1 MKNQFLIFA
10 VSAFIMLYSSA
21 FLTSCSSHGSK
32 NEEFKNEEEEEEENG
47 ADKQLSSWF
56 QAKGYPDAS
65 NMTGK
70 YSAAWQEFQELKKN
84 SPFNH
89 GHYRTEGMGNWTH
102 VGPKAFGGRILSLA
116 INPQLN
122 AGGQRTIFAGSAG
135 GGIWKT
141 YVSGIGASAWQ
152 RVQTGFHVLG
162 AASIVYHPTDT
173 NIILAGTGEVYRT
186 ETYTSTP
193 YSSDQISNIGRNAW
207 KARGTYGVGLL
218 MSTNAGT
225 NWTQVLIKNQSD
237 LFGIQKIKFH
247 PTIAGTVFA
256 CATDGLYKST
266 DNGATWNKIWTG
278 TYCSDIVINPSDVTQ
293 IVIAAGNVTNNPK
306 GVWRSTNSGTS
317 FTQVTAGGFP
327 TPAQYKGSANFTI
340 LGTNTIIAS
349 VGVGDNNNDGTYNE
363 TEVYRSD
370 NFGVNW
376 SAVSNSTHAK
386 WQSWFAHGVT
396 AYPGSTN
403 KIFMF
408 GVKKHV
414 LVMSGAG
421 GTTGTVSNIAT
432 GSGSSAFLIDG
443 SQEGTT
449 GYVHDDVHEV
459 QFVPGSTT
467 TAYWATDGGVFRTTN
482 ADASPATGMTF
493 VSCNGGLYA
502 QQFYPT
508 IAQSQVSANLT
519 LGGLQD
525 NGVIRYNGTGW
536 AKEIGGD
543 GTTCSFKP
551 DNENIVLASNDTRG
565 VNRSTDGGATF
576 PTSVMDYLGNI
587 PNGYDDRTAFCSP
600 VVVAPS
606 NNNRWYV
613 GSDNIHVSSDGGAS
627 FSGNGTPPGASYIEN
642 LHKPAIAI
650 GVSYSNPDKLYVS
663 VSPFAQ
669 NLLTDAL
676 YYNPPA
682 NVRKST
688 NAGGL
693 FNTFS
698 TGLPD
703 RIVTDF
709 AVSPTNDDS
718 VFATLG
724 GFGTTHVYVTG
735 DGGANWSPRGS
746 GLPNMPFNTLL
757 IDPSNPQVLYAGC
770 DFGVYVS
777 NDRGAN
783 WYDFNNGFWDAT
795 YVMDLALTPGNKIR
809 AATHGKG
816 IFETAKWDGF
826 VVLPVHF
833 NSFTGEN
840 QGTTNNLTWIVDQES
855 NLSRYEVQRSTD
867 GFNYQTIKQ
876 VTPGNRQTQTTYTA
890 ADFIGN
896 SPAPNYYYRIRSV
909 NLDGTYMYSEIVLI
923 KISSKGKYEVLGNPF
938 RSSLTVRYTVAQTG
952 KLQLNLLDI
961 QGRFIRKEE
970 LIASAGTGTFTINS
984 LSGIPA
990 GMYLLNFDMNNTRTT
1005 VKVLKQ

>member
-1 MKNQFLIFA
+1 MKNRFLIFA
-10 VSAFIMLYSSA
+10 AAAMILFSSSVL
-21 FLTSCSSHGSK
+21 FSSCSSHEK
-32 NEEFKNEEEEEEENG
+32 ENEEYEKEEEEEEENG

-56 QAKGYPDAS
+56 QAKGYPDAT
-65 NMTGK
+65 NMTSK
-70 YSAAWQEFQELKKN
+70 YESAWNEFIELKKN

-89 GHYRTEGMGNWTH
+89 GHNRTESMGDWTH

-116 INPQLN
+116 INPQVN

-152 RVQTGFHVLG
+152 KVQTNTHVLG
-162 AASIVYHPTDT
+162 VSSIVYHPTDT
-173 NIILAGTGEVYRT
+173 SIILAGTGEVYRT
-186 ETYTSTP
+186 ETYTSSP
-193 YSSDQISNIGRNAW
+193 YSSNQVSNIGRNAW

-218 MSTNAGT
+218 RSTNAGT
-225 NWTQVLIKNQSD
+225 TWTQVLIKSQSD

-247 PTIAGTVFA
+247 PTISGTVFA

-266 DNGATWNKIWTG
+266 DNGATWSNIWAG
-278 TYCSDIVINPSDVTQ
+278 TFCSDIVINPSDVTQ

-306 GVWRSTNSGTS
+306 GVWRSTNSGAT
-317 FTQVTAGGFP
+317 FTQVTGTGFP
-327 TPAQYKGSANFTI
+327 TASQYKGSTNFT
-340 LGTNTIIAS
+340 LLSSSIIAS
-349 VGVGDNNNDGTYNE
+349 VGVGDIDNNGTYNE
-363 TEVYRSD
+363 REIYRSD
-370 NFGVNW
+370 DFGQTW
-376 SAVSNSTHAK
+376 ASVSNSTHAK

-396 AYPGSTN
+396 AYPGSST
-403 KIFMF
+403 KIFMY

-414 LVMSGAG
+414 LTLS
-421 GTTGTVSNIAT
+421 GTTGTLTNIAT
-432 GSGSSAFLIDG
+432 GSASSSFLVDG
-443 SQEGTT
+443 SQEGST

-482 ADASPATGMTF
+482 ANASPITNMTF

-508 IAQSQVSANLT
+508 IAQSQVTADLAF
-519 LGGLQD
+519 GGLQD

-536 AKEIGGD
+536 AKAIGGD
-543 GTTCSFKP
+543 GTTCTFKP

-565 VNRSTDGGATF
+565 VNRYTVSSSSY
-576 PTSVMDYLGNI
+576 TSVMDYLGNI
-587 PNGYDDRTAFCSP
+587 PNGDDDRTAFCSP

-627 FSGNGTPPGASYIEN
+627 FSGNGTPPGTAYIEA

-650 GVSYSNPDKLYVS
+650 GVSYSNPDILYVS

-669 NLLTDAL
+669 NLSTDAL

-688 NAGGL
+688 NAGGA

-709 AVSPTNDDS
+709 AVSPTNHDS
-718 VFATLG
+718 VFVTLG
-724 GFGTTHVYVTG
+724 GFGTTHIYVTG
-735 DGGANWSPRGS
+735 NGGTSWSPRGS
-746 GLPNMPFNTLL
+746 GLPNLPFNTIL
-757 IDPSNPQVLYAGC
+757 IDPANPQILYAGS

-777 NDRGAN
+777 SDRGAN
-783 WYDFNNGFWDAT
+783 WYDFNTGFWDAT
-795 YVMDLALTPGNKIR
+795 LVMDLVLTPGNKIR

-816 IFETAKWDGF
+816 IFEAPKWNGF
-826 VVLPVHF
+826 VVLPVNF
-833 NSFTGEN
+833 KSFTGV
-840 QGTTNNLTWIVDQES
+840 NNGNSNDLTWKVDQES

-876 VTPGNRQTQTTYTA
+876 VTPRNSPSQSTYKA
-890 ADFIGN
+890 ADLIGSN
-896 SPAPNYYYRIRSV
+896 PSPVYYYRIRSV
-909 NLDGTYMYSEIVLI
+909 NLDGTYMYSDIVQI
-923 KISSKGKYEVLGNPF
+923 KISNKGKFEVLGNPF
-938 RSSLTVRYTVAQTG
+938 NNLMTVRYTIAQTG
-952 KLQLNLLDI
+952 KLQLSLIDL
-961 QGRFIRKEE
+961 QGRLMRKEE
-970 LIASAGTGTFTINS
+970 VMASAGIGTYTIND
-984 LSGIPA
+984 LSGLTPGI
-990 GMYLLNFDMNNTRTT
+990 YLLNFDINNTRTT